1 MTRHRARTHR
11 PCTAL
16 TLRQMMKLV
25 VFGAVGSLCLAPMMR
40 LAEIGAVGWPFAILM
55 EAVAI
60 PMVLALA
67 AFPMV
72 SRGPQKDWL
81 IRGLLMTSL
90 AVILGS
96 AIYSLAWGSAGPQSL
111 NIWAAGSGIGVG
123 FLRSVISLV
132 GFGLILLLRQI
143 VPGFCPDCRWSPLVA
158 DATIRVRPDAA
169 WERAFRCVSCKG
181 RFRKYGGSWSIVSF
195 DRVPPTTSF
204 AERRDSVA

>member
-11 PCTAL
+11 PWTAL

-25 VFGAVGSLCLAPMMR
+25 VFGAVGSLCLTPMIR

-67 AFPMV
+67 VFPLV
-72 SRGPQKDWL
+72 SRGPRKDWL

-96 AIYSLAWGSAGPQSL
+96 AIYSLAWGSVGPQSL
-111 NIWAAGSGIGVG
+111 NIWAAGSFTVG
-123 FLRSVISLV
+123 FLWFVVVAV
-132 GFGLILLLRQI
+132 GIPFMLLLRQI
-143 VPGFCPDCRWSPLVA
+143 VPGLCPACRRSPLVP

-169 WERAFRCVSCKG
+169 PERAYKCLSCKG
-181 RFRKYGGSWSIVSF
+181 RFWKDGGFWSTVSF
-195 DRVPPTTSF
+195 DRAPPTT
-204 AERRDSVA
+204 